1 MLSRDFIGL
10 VIIASIIA
18 VPIAF
23 YIMNAWL
30 EGYVYRI
37 KISPWILVI
46 SSVGALVITVITVSF
61 QAIKA
66 GMMNPV
72 RSLRSE

>member
-1 MLSRDFIGL
+1 
-10 VIIASIIA
+10 

-23 YIMNAWL
+23 YIMNGWL

-37 KISPWILVI
+37 NISPWILVF
-46 SSVGALVITVITVSF
+46 SSIGALVITVVTVSF

-72 RSLRSE
+72 KSLRSE